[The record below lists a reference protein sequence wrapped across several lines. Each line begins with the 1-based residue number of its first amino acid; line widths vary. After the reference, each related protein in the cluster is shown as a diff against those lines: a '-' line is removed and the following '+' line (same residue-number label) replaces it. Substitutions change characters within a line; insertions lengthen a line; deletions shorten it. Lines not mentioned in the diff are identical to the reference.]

1 MPILRS
7 LLDRHKV
14 SGACDTA
21 SGKSLTAL
29 LLLMLVCKRHN
40 YRTSDLEREGNDS
53 CQSEAKVAGLL
64 LRPPE
69 IAEALRTETTAPRSY
84 TASSTQGR
92 QRTSRVKDVT
102 FTHEVGS
109 VAQFLRRARST
120 LHETR

>member
-14 SGACDTA
+14 SGACVTA

-40 YRTSDLEREGNDS
+40 YRTTDLEREGNDS
-53 CQSEAKVAGLL
+53 CQPEAKVAGLL

-69 IAEALRTETTAPRSY
+69 IAEALRTERTATLPRV
-84 TASSTQGR
+84 ATQPPAHMDV
-92 QRTSRVKDVT
+92 SR
-102 FTHEVGS
+102 GY
-109 VAQFLRRARST
+109 
-120 LHETR
+120 LHT